1 MANEAEVWI
10 LLRCLNDLLDHVGEA
25 KLRQEHLSAALLL
38 LELLCALRARLNVL
52 IVRRELV

>member
-1 MANEAEVWI
+1 MADEAEVWI

-38 LELLCALRARLNVL
+38 LKLLCVLLVYLNVL
-52 IVRRELV
+52 IVRRELI